1 MTCNV
6 FGGTL
11 NLTQPSTSPAQPA
24 ASVYN
29 VPSHTVTPFMVI
41 EDQMMVFRLI

>member
-11 NLTQPSTSPAQPA
+11 NLTPLSLAVVAVQS
-24 ASVYN
+24 SVALW
-29 VPSHTVTPFMVI
+29 FQRCCVI
-41 EDQMMVFRLI
+41 KRVYYYAEK

>member
-11 NLTQPSTSPAQPA
+11 NLAQSNPLLPV
-24 ASVYN
+24 SCRV
-29 VPSHTVTPFMVI
+29 HTLLSETDIDFT
-41 EDQMMVFRLI
+41 ELVFPH

>member
-11 NLTQPSTSPAQPA
+11 NLTQSS
-24 ASVYN
+24 N
-29 VPSHTVTPFMVI
+29 
-41 EDQMMVFRLI
+41 EDVCLLVFRCFALFNLLSNE

>member
-11 NLTQPSTSPAQPA
+11 NLTQ
-24 ASVYN
+24 SVN
-29 VPSHTVTPFMVI
+29 QSKKCTFQEKIVTETVTVT
-41 EDQMMVFRLI
+41 L